1 MSRFPRPLTT
11 IWRGAAPLAVTAL
24 LLAGFAQPAGAAPP
38 VAASDAPASQV
49 KAPVPEL
56 DWQSCRPGLEQ
67 FECANTEVPTDYD
80 RPRGATTTIAL
91 TRLPASDPT
100 RKIGTLFVNPGG
112 PGGSGVDFVQQVAP
126 VIPAELRARLDILG
140 FDPRGVVRSD
150 PATCFPTAEQ
160 EAAFS
165 AQILSFPLTPA
176 EERRYTIEA
185 KILGAACAATSPRRF
200 RHISTANVARDM
212 DLLRQ
217 AVGDRRLS
225 YLGLSYGTYLGATY
239 AQLFPGRIR
248 ALALDGTIDPREYA
262 GTRERGLPLGA
273 RIDQGQAGA
282 EVFAEFLRQCA
293 AAGPDRCSLAAVGD
307 PATVARQTLDR
318 LKTAPVTLPLPD
330 GSMLQITYQ
339 LAVVE
344 TFLALYAPETWG
356 GLADFYAALAVS
368 DRQAAGR
375 AAAKLTAVAA
385 RAGRE
390 DFPSVGGSL
399 GSLCVDTVTP
409 ARRVYPRVADAQDRR
424 FPDFGRFRTWID
436 LPCRYLKAE
445 GIRDTDAYRGPWR
458 QTTQARVLVLG
469 TRWDPATAFRN
480 TRPYARLFPR
490 ATVVT
495 HEGWGHVAINKS
507 ACALAVTSA
516 YLIAPTQPLADQT
529 CPTDVVPFTPVA
541 AQKTKAARQA
551 PAPVP
556 VLGR

>member
-1 MSRFPRPLTT
+1 MSRFPRPL
-11 IWRGAAPLAVTAL
+11 IIIRRSAAPLAAAAL
-24 LLAGFAQPAGAAPP
+24 LLAGLAQPAGAAPP
-38 VAASDAPASQV
+38 VADSDSPQAQV
-49 KAPVPEL
+49 QAPVPEL
-56 DWQSCRPGLEQ
+56 DWKACGPGLEQ
-67 FECANTEVPTDYD
+67 FECTSAEVPTDYD

-91 TRLPASDPT
+91 TRLPAADPA
-100 RKIGTLFVNPGG
+100 RRIGTLFVNPGG

-126 VIPAELRARLDILG
+126 VIPAELRARFDVLG

-160 EAAFS
+160 ESAFLD
-165 AQILSFPLTPA
+165 QTLSFPLTPA

-185 KILGAACAATSPRRF
+185 RILGAACAATSPRRF
-200 RHISTANVARDM
+200 RHISTANVARDL

-217 AVGDRRLS
+217 AVGDRQLS

-262 GTRERGLPLGA
+262 GSRERGRPLGA

-282 EVFAEFLRQCA
+282 EVFAEFLRRCA
-293 AAGPDRCSLAAVGD
+293 AAGPARCSLAAVGD

-318 LKTAPVTLPLPD
+318 LKKAPVTLPLPD
-330 GSMLQITYQ
+330 GSTLQVTYQ

-344 TFLALYAPETWG
+344 TFFALYAPETWS

-368 DRQAAGR
+368 DRPAAGR
-375 AAAKLTAVAA
+375 AAAQLTTVAA

-390 DFPSVGGSL
+390 DFPSVGGRI
-399 GSLCVDTVTP
+399 GSTCVDSVTP
-409 ARRVYPRVADAQDRR
+409 PRRVYPRVADAQDRR

-458 QTTQARVLVLG
+458 QTTRARVLVIG
-469 TRWDPATAFRN
+469 TRWDPATAVSN

-490 ATVVT
+490 ATVVI
-495 HEGWGHVAINKS
+495 HEGWGHVAVNKS
-507 ACALAVTSA
+507 ACARAVTTS
-516 YLIAPTQPLADQT
+516 YLIEPTQPLPDRT
-529 CPTDVVPFTPVA
+529 CPTDVVPFTDAA
-541 AQKTKAARQA
+541 AQKTKAGQQA

-556 VLGR
+556 VLWR